1 MFQEYFNN
9 FPTFENLFFPF
20 LHDHWPA
27 GLASEHAN
35 NSNFTLSDQSW
46 WALGLL
52 GCHSIFSTEG
62 DGVGGTGQ
70 PLNDSSEPLE
80 SNDDRRR

>member
-9 FPTFENLFFPF
+9 FPPFENLFFPF
-20 LHDHWPA
+20 LHDYWPA
-27 GLASEHAN
+27 GLAQNMQTTEFHT
-35 NSNFTLSDQSW
+35 FRPKLV
-46 WALGLL
+46 GLL
-52 GCHSIFSTEG
+52 SGHYFEG